1 MRRIFFFTL
10 LGTIILGVIF
20 SMGAKNVFAYEIET
34 LPGTAVE
41 GDIVLGPGK
50 IEVWLDPGEKTT
62 STIYFTNRTGRTI
75 NFLVNIEDFKGSRD
89 PKEGTIFMGEEK
101 GPYSLKDYLH
111 PELEKFT
118 LEQGQRIHLPIEIA
132 IPEDAEPGGRY
143 GVVFA
148 SALPPEIEAEVGEEE
163 AKPMVGIVSRVGCLF
178 FIRVKGEVIENGFL
192 KSFGTKDLKKYFE
205 QGPITFEFLF
215 ENNGN
220 VHLAPYGI
228 IEIKNLFGKK
238 VDEVEIDPY
247 FAMPDSVRIREM
259 KWDRKLLF
267 GRYTA
272 LASVNR
278 GYQDIIDQK
287 SIDFWVIPWKIV
299 LAGLLLLSLIIWFFK
314 WIFSKFEIRKKAPEN
329 SP

>member
-1 MRRIFFFTL
+1 MRRIFFFTV
-10 LGTIILGVIF
+10 LGTIVLGVIF
-20 SMGAKNVFAYEIET
+20 SMGVKNVFAYEIET

-75 NFLVNIEDFKGSRD
+75 DFLVNIEDFKGSRD

-111 PELEKFT
+111 PDVQQFT
-118 LEQGQRIHLPIEIA
+118 LEHGQRIHLPIEIA
-132 IPEDAEPGGRY
+132 IPEDSEPGGRY

-148 SALPPEIEAEVGEEE
+148 SALPPKIEAEAGKEE
-163 AKPMVGIVSRVGCLF
+163 AKPMVGIISRVGCLF
-178 FIRVKGEVIENGFL
+178 FVRVKGDVIENGFL
-192 KSFGTKDLKKYFE
+192 KSFAIKDMEKYFE

-228 IEIKNLFGKK
+228 IEITNLLGKK
-238 VDEVEIDPY
+238 IGEVEIDPY
-247 FAMPDSVRIREM
+247 FAMPDTVRLREIN
-259 KWDRKLLF
+259 WDKKLLF
-267 GRYTA
+267 GKYTA
-272 LASVNR
+272 LASINR

-287 SIDFWVIPWKIV
+287 SINFWVIPWKII
-299 LAGLLLLSLIIWFFK
+299 LAGLVALFLVIWFFK
-314 WIFSKFEIRKKAPEN
+314 WIVGHFEIRRKTSLAP
-329 SP
+329 

>member
-1 MRRIFFFTL
+1 MRKIFFFTV
-10 LGTIILGVIF
+10 LGTIVLGVIF

-50 IEVWLDPGEKTT
+50 IEVWLEPGEKTT

-75 NFLVNIEDFKGSRD
+75 DFLVNIEDFKGSRD

-101 GPYSLKDYLH
+101 GPYSLKDYLRL
-111 PELEKFT
+111 EVEKFT
-118 LEQGQRIHLPIEIA
+118 LEHGQRISLPVEIA
-132 IPEDAEPGGRY
+132 VPQDSEPGGRY

-148 SALPPEIEAEVGEEE
+148 SALPPKIEAEAEKEE
-163 AKPMVGIVSRVGCLF
+163 AKPIVGIISRVGCLF
-178 FIRVKGEVIENGFL
+178 FVRVKGEVIEDGSL
-192 KSFGTKDLKKYFE
+192 KSFETKDLKKYFE
-205 QGPITFEFLF
+205 QGPINFKLLF

-220 VHLAPYGI
+220 VHLAPYGV
-228 IEIKNLFGKK
+228 IEIKNLLGKK
-238 VDEVEIDPY
+238 IGEVEIDPY
-247 FAMPDSVRIREM
+247 FAIPDSVRLREI
-259 KWDRKLLF
+259 KWDKELLF

-287 SIDFWVIPWKIV
+287 ATEFWVIPWKII
-299 LAGLLLLSLIIWFFK
+299 LAGLITLFLVIWFFF
-314 WIFSKFEIRKKAPEN
+314 WIVSHFEIRRKTQKAP
-329 SP
+329 